1 MSYEFKNDSFKIY
14 YLKYNQGVRMIE
26 IVQNHYAEIIIFLLV
41 INIIQSLFR
50 KSPLKKFEK
59 DSEELQEDY
68 INSLKEINE
77 TTLNEIQERHRE
89 TSDRISDYS
98 IEVHNEIIKKLI
110 VLQNKFTESVNCQK
124 LIAEQREIII
134 EKDRIVMQKDALIDR
149 KLLQI
154 KRLKDKR

>member
-1 MSYEFKNDSFKIY
+1 MSYEFKNDSFKIN

-26 IVQNHYAEIIIFLLV
+26 IVQNHYPEIIIFLLV

-77 TTLNEIQERHRE
+77 TTLNEIQERHRK

-110 VLQNKFTESVNCQK
+110 VLQNKFNESVNCQK
-124 LIAEQREIII
+124 VIIEQRDKII
-134 EKDRIVMQKDALIDR
+134 EKDKLIKQRDEIIER
-149 KLLQI
+149 KSEQI
-154 KRLKDKR
+154 KRLKK